1 MDLKLVRSKY
11 NARREAKTSMS
22 SLPVPNKSE
31 RDRSFDKPS
40 HLPIG
45 IAAIEIKA
53 LEAFLHREGIAHLN
67 IAVWQERTQPPADV
81 NPDQELL
88 KTATDSGVPA
98 NFIIMSG
105 NSNADKGRH
114 HQRSSE
120 RVVAEAYMRILKHG
134 MEKAVIERTVGTQE
148 SGAWRT
154 IPLGCDIRQIKVQR
168 EFI

>member
-1 MDLKLVRSKY
+1 MGALRKSPTESDDDPFIPMSVPHVNGRRSIGGVYIERSIYRECNSASQSEETVPFNSVMDLKLVRSKY

-67 IAVWQERTQPPADV
+67 
-81 NPDQELL
+81 
-88 KTATDSGVPA
+88 
-98 NFIIMSG
+98 
-105 NSNADKGRH
+105 
-114 HQRSSE
+114 
-120 RVVAEAYMRILKHG
+120 
-134 MEKAVIERTVGTQE
+134 
-148 SGAWRT
+148 
-154 IPLGCDIRQIKVQR
+154 
-168 EFI
+168 